1 MRHLQYYL
9 YVKILHD
16 LATATVYHKIGELQS
31 ANQGRS
37 VGAIGPFYQIFVPS
51 FADGNGDGI
60 GDLKGIA
67 SKLDYLEYLGIK
79 GIWLSPIHPSPSY
92 HKYDVVD
99 YYGVDPAYGTTE
111 DAEELFR
118 ACHAHGIRILL
129 DLVLNCSSDRHPA
142 FIKALS
148 DPTSPERR
156 RYRFSDTPGAE
167 RLDRNAVWNGLPV
180 WHTAQNREPY
190 MGIYAACMPDYNF
203 DDEGLR
209 EECFRIADFWLEKGV
224 DGFRL
229 DSAMHLYH
237 PAKVAPG
244 EPYHEKNIAWWQSF
258 RAHCRSV
265 KPDCFLIG
273 EVWDES
279 AVRAPYHRGLDSTFH
294 FYLGERIRR
303 LTEGTLAAN
312 DFSAYLAETYRTF
325 ASVDPSCVDAPF
337 LSNHDMLR
345 YAEETGFSADM
356 LKLSAAVYLTLP
368 GVPFVYY
375 GEELGL
381 SPEPN
386 DRLLSALS
394 SDGLMR
400 ARTAFPWTEG
410 QCVAR
415 FAHGYR
421 SEPLKRQ
428 LTNPDSMLR
437 FYRRMLRLRNELAP
451 LRDGVF
457 VPISAPDGV
466 LAYRMQDWEEFA
478 EVFHNL
484 SDAPVAVVSGL
495 PLAVDPMAGAAPQKG
510 SDFGSWILLPKR
522 SIIFYKNE
530 HITNGGKE

>member
-1 MRHLQYYL
+1 MELLKGKKGIITGALNDKSIAWKVAEHALVEGAEIVLTNTPLSLRMGSLQAFADVHGCPVIPADATSLDDLGALVDQAMKYFGGQFDFVLHSIGMSPNVRKGRPYETLDYGFLSKTLDISALSFHKLLHTLYTRDALREWGSVVALTYIAAERAFVGYNDMADAKALLQSITRSFGAIYGPARHVRINTVSQSP
-9 YVKILHD
+9 
-16 LATATVYHKIGELQS
+16 TATTAGS
-31 ANQGRS
+31 
-37 VGAIGPFYQIFVPS
+37 
-51 FADGNGDGI
+51 
-60 GDLKGIA
+60 GIA
-67 SKLDYLEYLGIK
+67 GMD
-79 GIWLSPIHPSPSY
+79 
-92 HKYDVVD
+92 
-99 YYGVDPAYGTTE
+99 
-111 DAEELFR
+111 
-118 ACHAHGIRILL
+118 
-129 DLVLNCSSDRHPA
+129 
-142 FIKALS
+142 
-148 DPTSPERR
+148 
-156 RYRFSDTPGAE
+156 
-167 RLDRNAVWNGLPV
+167 
-180 WHTAQNREPY
+180 
-190 MGIYAACMPDYNF
+190 
-203 DDEGLR
+203 
-209 EECFRIADFWLEKGV
+209 
-224 DGFRL
+224 
-229 DSAMHLYH
+229 
-237 PAKVAPG
+237 
-244 EPYHEKNIAWWQSF
+244 
-258 RAHCRSV
+258 
-265 KPDCFLIG
+265 
-273 EVWDES
+273 
-279 AVRAPYHRGLDSTFH
+279 
-294 FYLGERIRR
+294 
-303 LTEGTLAAN
+303 
-312 DFSAYLAETYRTF
+312 
-325 ASVDPSCVDAPF
+325 
-337 LSNHDMLR
+337 DMLR

-386 DRLLSALS
+386 DRLLSAPS